1 MENLLNEL
9 TKTGFSVEMFLTAG
23 VFFAAA
29 SLLVGWLGK
38 VIFGNNNELGHAV
51 SSAIGILFIYI
62 ITVLVLMAGP
72 ELEKFKE
79 FLSPLPFVNIE
90 GEQLQLFVYAE
101 STFDAI
107 CVQVLSMVILAFL
120 VNLLDTLLP
129 RGDTIMGWFLF
140 RCVTVILGMAAH
152 WLVCQLLTAF
162 LPDVIVNYASVIL
175 LGVLVVMLSVG
186 IFRFLVGAAIATV
199 NPIVGA
205 LYTFFFANI
214 IGVQLS
220 KSVLTTALLSLLIYA
235 LNELGI
241 ITISI
246 AAAALMAFVC
256 YRMAFYNP
264 KAKNVDPEQIDIPEG
279 DFDTF
284 NGLVFSQLDE
294 IPGVGEKRKQDL
306 LKAFK
311 SISALS
317 EATLQDLERHVPKNV
332 AYEIYKH
339 FHSEEK

>member
-23 VFFAAA
+23 VFFAAS
-29 SLLVGWLGK
+29 SLLLSWLGK
-38 VIFGNNNELGHAV
+38 IIFGKNNELGHAV

-62 ITVLVLMAGP
+62 ITVLLLIAGP
-72 ELEKFKE
+72 ELEKFQA

-90 GEQLQLFVYAE
+90 GEHLHLFVYAE
-101 STFDAI
+101 ATFDAI
-107 CVQVLSMVILAFL
+107 CVQILSMVILAFL
-120 VNLLDTLLP
+120 VNLLDSMLP
-129 RGDTIMGWFLF
+129 RGDTIIGWFLL

-175 LGVLVVMLSVG
+175 LGILVVMLSVG

-205 LYTFFFANI
+205 LYTFFFANV

-235 LNELGI
+235 LNEFGI
-241 ITISI
+241 LTISI
-246 AAAALMAFVC
+246 AAAALMAYLPFLIILIAVW
-256 YRMAFYNP
+256 YIVNR
-264 KAKNVDPEQIDIPEG
+264 I
-279 DFDTF
+279 
-284 NGLVFSQLDE
+284 L
-294 IPGVGEKRKQDL
+294 
-306 LKAFK
+306 
-311 SISALS
+311 
-317 EATLQDLERHVPKNV
+317 
-332 AYEIYKH
+332 
-339 FHSEEK
+339 

>member
-9 TKTGFSVEMFLTAG
+9 TNTGFSVEMFLTAG

-29 SLLVGWLGK
+29 ALLTGWLGK
-38 VIFGNNNELGHAV
+38 VIFGNNNELSHAV

-72 ELEKFKE
+72 ELEEFKG
-79 FLSPLPFVNIE
+79 FLSPLPFVDIR
-90 GEQLQLFVYAE
+90 GEQLYLFVYAS

-120 VNLLDTLLP
+120 VNLLDTMLP
-129 RGDTIMGWFLF
+129 RGETIIGWFLF
-140 RCVTVILGMAAH
+140 RCVTVVLAMAAH

-175 LGVLVVMLSVG
+175 LGVLVAMLAVG

-220 KSVLTTALLSLLIYA
+220 KSVLTTAMLSLLIYA

-241 ITISI
+241 LTISI
-246 AAAALMAFVC
+246 AAAALMAYLPFLIILIAVW
-256 YRMAFYNP
+256 YIVNR
-264 KAKNVDPEQIDIPEG
+264 I
-279 DFDTF
+279 
-284 NGLVFSQLDE
+284 L
-294 IPGVGEKRKQDL
+294 
-306 LKAFK
+306 
-311 SISALS
+311 
-317 EATLQDLERHVPKNV
+317 
-332 AYEIYKH
+332 
-339 FHSEEK
+339 